1 MTTIYAPHNNPE
13 NRARLLHIL
22 THRHIGQAQAVKKAD
37 LLVEMF
43 GPEAAVDKSYNNQYD
58 RSLRAMIE
66 ELIQGGQPICSSP
79 TDGYWYAASLE
90 DGLPAADRAKSRALT
105 QLHNAERLEKN
116 IVETYGGQMS
126 LLEAANG

>member
-1 MTTIYAPHNNPE
+1 MTSAYTPHNNPE

-66 ELIQGGQPICSSP
+66 ELVQGGEPICSSP
-79 TDGYWYAASLE
+79 TAGYWYAASLE
-90 DGLPAADRAKSRALT
+90 DGLPAAEQSRARAMT
-105 QLHNAERLEKN
+105 QLSNANRLTEN
-116 IVETYGGQMS
+116 IKKAYGGQLAMF
-126 LLEAANG
+126 GGQQ

>member
-1 MTTIYAPHNNPE
+1 MTTIYAPQNNPE

-22 THRHIGQAQAVKKAD
+22 TFHHVGQSQAAKKAD

-43 GPEAAVDKSYNNQYD
+43 GPEAAADKSYNNQYD

-90 DGLPAADRAKSRALT
+90 DGLPAAEQSRARAMT
-105 QLHNAERLEKN
+105 QLSNANRLTEN
-116 IVETYGGQMS
+116 IKKAYGGQLAMF
-126 LLEAANG
+126 GGQQ

>member
-1 MTTIYAPHNNPE
+1 MTTTYAPQNNIE

-22 THRHIGQAQAVKKAD
+22 THRHVGQAQAVKKAD

-43 GPEAAVDKSYNNQYD
+43 GPEAAADKSYNNQYD

-66 ELIQGGQPICSSP
+66 ELIQNGQPICSSP

-90 DGLPAADRAKSRALT
+90 DGLPAADRAKSRATT
-105 QLHNAERLEKN
+105 QLHNALRLKKN
-116 IVETYGGQMS
+116 ILETYGGQMS
-126 LLEAANG
+126 LPEVKP

>member
-1 MTTIYAPHNNPE
+1 MTTTYAPQNNIE

-43 GPEAAVDKSYNNQYD
+43 GPEAAADKSYNNQYD

-66 ELIQGGQPICSSP
+66 ELIQGGQPVCSSP

-90 DGLPAADRAKSRALT
+90 DGLPAAERAYSRATT
-105 QLHNAERLEKN
+105 QLHNALRLKKN
-116 IVETYGGQMS
+116 ILETYGGQMS
-126 LLEAANG
+126 LLEVRP

>member
-79 TDGYWYAASLE
+79 TDGYWYAASPE
-90 DGLPAADRAKSRALT
+90 DGLPAAERAYSRAMT
-105 QLHNAERLEKN
+105 QLYNAARLKKN
-116 IVETYGGQMS
+116 ILETYGGQMS
-126 LLEAANG
+126 LLEVKQ

>member
-1 MTTIYAPHNNPE
+1 MTTTYALQNNIE
-13 NRARLLHIL
+13 NRARLLYIL
-22 THRHIGQAQAVKKAD
+22 THRRVGQSKAVKKAD

-43 GPEAAVDKSYNNQYD
+43 GPEAAADKSYNNQYD

-90 DGLPAADRAKSRALT
+90 DGLPAAERAYSRAMT
-105 QLHNAERLEKN
+105 QLYNAARLKKN
-116 IVETYGGQMS
+116 ILETYGGQMS
-126 LLEAANG
+126 LLEVKQ

>member
-1 MTTIYAPHNNPE
+1 MTTIYAPQNNNE

-22 THRHIGQAQAVKKAD
+22 THRHVGQSKAVKKAD

-43 GPEAAVDKSYNNQYD
+43 GPEAAADKSYNNQYD

-66 ELIQGGQPICSSP
+66 ELIQGGQPVCSSP

-90 DGLPAADRAKSRALT
+90 DGLPAAERAYSRATT
-105 QLHNAERLEKN
+105 QLHNALRLKKN
-116 IVETYGGQMS
+116 ILETYGGQMS
-126 LLEAANG
+126 LLEVKP